1 MFEDDAR
8 NTLIKHLGYVL
19 PSPEQPSQSEA
30 QPAESAE
37 SAQPAQ
43 PAEIPQA
50 VEQPTITAEDLFA
63 SASPLAAES
72 PLVETSA
79 AEEAKEAK
87 EAAPSVPEENPEW
100 VAELKQSVI
109 VGDFARAVEVCFRYG
124 RFADALVLSA
134 WGGSELVQQT
144 TVAVVRLSE
153 RRSATCASRLRRRSS
168 RWRRS
173 CPAT

>member
-30 QPAESAE
+30 QPAESA
-37 SAQPAQ
+37 QPAQ
-43 PAEIPQA
+43 SAEIPQA

-87 EAAPSVPEENPEW
+87 EAAPSVLEENPEW

>member
-37 SAQPAQ
+37 SAQ